1 MQRKRAPGHQFYCP
15 FDAQLR
21 AVLHKCD
28 PGWVPPPPP
37 PPPADIVFESD
48 DFGGPSAVTLQV
60 SQVATLISHAQM
72 QQYRVGYPD
81 ASLVAVKD
89 KGSRRFWM

>member
-1 MQRKRAPGHQFYCP
+1 MPAIAMLALLASCAAGGRAATG
-15 FDAQLR
+15 
-21 AVLHKCD
+21 
-28 PGWVPPPPP
+28 
-37 PPPADIVFESD
+37 ADNPIATEV
-48 DFGGPSAVTLQV
+48 VTLQV
-60 SQVATLISHAQM
+60 SDVATLISHSQM

>member
-1 MQRKRAPGHQFYCP
+1 
-15 FDAQLR
+15 
-21 AVLHKCD
+21 
-28 PGWVPPPPP
+28 
-37 PPPADIVFESD
+37 VFESD